1 MYQQVAEWKTQIETQ
16 LQDAHQF
23 ADDLAASL
31 ADARFEAF
39 KLEGEEASDAA
50 DAIAEMESAVLR
62 ADAKA
67 AIIDARRRI
76 TIAADYNRTEEI
88 GTAYIRLHDLYKRS
102 LNVQDVKTALAAQKE
117 LNKLLDLYTA
127 LRAGELEEATEG
139 EMGERGI
146 AAAELAA
153 VREHLL
159 PLELA
164 PEDYPIA
171 EHARIAADL
180 IRKRHDP
187 AA

>member
-1 MYQQVAEWKTQIETQ
+1 MTQSEAVDKVVLLLVSGVSAEAAEVACLE
-16 LQDAHQF
+16 
-23 ADDLAASL
+23 
-31 ADARFEAF
+31 
-39 KLEGEEASDAA
+39 KLK
-50 DAIAEMESAVLR
+50 LTR

-127 LRAGELEEATEG
+127 LRADELEEATEG

-187 AA
+187 GA

>member
-1 MYQQVAEWKTQIETQ
+1 MTQSEAVDKVVLMLVSGVSAEAAEVACVE
-16 LQDAHQF
+16 
-23 ADDLAASL
+23 
-31 ADARFEAF
+31 
-39 KLEGEEASDAA
+39 KLK
-50 DAIAEMESAVLR
+50 LKR

-127 LRAGELEEATEG
+127 LRTGELEEATDG